1 MQQKIKPGI
10 WWTAL
15 IGCLFAWTGIG
26 IQLYD
31 TLQTSRLSVPGTLVK
46 FFSYFTI
53 LTNLLVALYFSA
65 IVFASNSDFSKFF
78 RKHSS
83 STAIAVYILVVG
95 IIYNLSLRSIWT
107 FTGWARLSNEL
118 LHTVTPIYFLLYWLF
133 IKEREK
139 LIFRVVIYWMI
150 FPLLYLIYSLIR
162 GTIVHSY
169 PYPFIDVNNLGYSSV
184 IVNSLGVAAVFFI
197 LFTIF
202 IVINNRLKP
211 RSK

>member
-1 MQQKIKPGI
+1 MQQKIKPEI

-65 IVFASNSDFSKFF
+65 IVFATDAAIGKFF
-78 RKHSS
+78 RKYAC

-95 IIYNLSLRSIWT
+95 IIYNVSLRSIWT
-107 FTGWARLSNEL
+107 FTGWAKLSNEL
-118 LHTVTPIYFLLYWLF
+118 LHTVTPAYFLIYWFF
-133 IKEREK
+133 ITEKEK
-139 LIFRVVIYWMI
+139 LFFSTIFYWMI
-150 FPLLYLIYSLIR
+150 YPLFYLIHTLIR

-169 PYPFIDVNNLGYSSV
+169 PYPFIDVNALGYSKV
-184 IVNSLGVAAVFFI
+184 ILNCLGVAVLFFL
-197 LFTIF
+197 LFIIF
-202 IVINNRLKP
+202 IVIGNRLK
-211 RSK
+211 RN